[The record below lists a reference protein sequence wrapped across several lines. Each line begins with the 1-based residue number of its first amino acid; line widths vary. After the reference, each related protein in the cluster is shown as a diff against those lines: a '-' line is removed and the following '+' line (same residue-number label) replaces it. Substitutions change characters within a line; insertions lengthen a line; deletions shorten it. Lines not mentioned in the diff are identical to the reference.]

1 MPGRTS
7 GSACLDAKSGHLSAA
22 DSIYR
27 CMGIKSHKMRSVIH
41 KSIAISLVMVVLV
54 LPFSRSTTAS
64 FLSEMALEHRDRS
77 VVLRSGCV
85 GAWQFDNI
93 PALEGLDLAITH
105 VPSARAAIEIRWNAT
120 ATTLNSS
127 TILAALSARAPGDA
141 TVALPANSTTA
152 RISAPCRSQGT
163 AAAAHYR
170 VILEALAYTFPHSV
184 GPVGGLLFSAQNTPP
199 ASLGLQLHGDVREK
213 DETEKAGRALAVR
226 AARGWWYRSAQCSVP
241 SATTT
246 QRNGAML
253 SVTTVFDTTALPCSA
268 GDLCPASSTH
278 NHSTTCPS
286 SGICAPCDERLQT
299 RCPGLAVGPDAH
311 VCLDDSCY
319 AVEGGPF
326 CLPERACLD
335 GKVVHGAGGQCVS
348 CPTGLFRAGEAHRDC
363 VERPT
368 AVEWVWMT
376 EVMAR
381 GARFIVRGARAQGLH
396 TWRLR
401 VALRQGDAPA
411 DVAVEWQRRVHLPW
425 TVLRAAYALTELE
438 GGVSMHDTTHAWVW
452 AVRIDEATRQIF
464 IDNLELSLPA
474 LPMRL
479 PSILVAVAQTILAIL
494 LAFIVFFHN
503 PSTRG
508 RQSYVPVP
516 KSPAQHV
523 YLPVEYTDIARPVH
537 PQAGPTAPVEYPQK
551 GRAFAEYLQ
560 TGRQGGA
567 ARRPESLVF

>member
-1 MPGRTS
+1 MQRPGVGLTRH
-7 GSACLDAKSGHLSAA
+7 KSGHLSAA

-27 CMGIKSHKMRSVIH
+27 CMGIKSHKMRSGID
-41 KSIAISLVMVVLV
+41 KSIAILLAVLV
-54 LPFSRSTTAS
+54 LPFSRSTTAG
-64 FLSEMALEHRDRS
+64 FIAEMDLEHRERS

-85 GAWQFDNI
+85 GAWQFENI
-93 PALEGLDLAITH
+93 PALEGLDLTITR

-120 ATTLNSS
+120 ATALNSS
-127 TILAALSARAPGDA
+127 TILAALRARAPGGA
-141 TVALPANSTTA
+141 TVVLPANSTKA
-152 RISAPCRSQGT
+152 RISAPCTSEGP
-163 AAAAHYR
+163 AAATHYR

-184 GPVGGLLFSAQNTPP
+184 GPVGGLVFSAQSTLP
-199 ASLGLQLHGDVREK
+199 ASLEAQLHGDVREK
-213 DETEKAGRALAVR
+213 DEAEKAGMALAVR
-226 AARGWWYRSAQCSVP
+226 AARGWWYRSAQCSVQ

-286 SGICAPCDERLQT
+286 SGICAPCDELQQT
-299 RCPGLAVGPDAH
+299 SCPGLAVGPDAH

-319 AVEGGPF
+319 AVGGGPL

-335 GKVVHGAGGQCVS
+335 GKVVHGAGGQCVP
-348 CPTGLFRAGEAHRDC
+348 CAKGLFRAGEAHQGC

-396 TWRLR
+396 TWRLH

-411 DVAVEWQRRVHLPW
+411 DVAVEWQRRAHLPW

-438 GGVSMHDTTHAWVW
+438 GGVGMHDTTHAWVW
-452 AVRIDEATRQIF
+452 AVRIDQATRQIF
-464 IDNLELSLPA
+464 MDNLERFLPA

-494 LAFIVFFHN
+494 LAFIVFFQN
-503 PSTRG
+503 PSTR
-508 RQSYVPVP
+508 RKQSYAAVPD
-516 KSPAQHV
+516 SPSKHV
-523 YLPVEYTDIARPVH
+523 YLPVTYTDPARPVH
-537 PQAGPTAPVEYPQK
+537 AQAAPTAPVEYPPK